1 MIVAIHMCLIR
12 ENKYLSLIQHIIP
25 SLVFFV
31 HSMRLVATCPLGLIW
46 LSGGALHIFAP
57 QAHLQFFSIS
67 STLRVQ
73 SSHSRDPNPYLL
85 FFPSSRSSLLS
96 TTHGV
101 RQAQNLLTE
110 HIILGC
116 ACRAK
121 RHNLLSTTTTGPFFL
136 TLLLS
141 LDRQVQ
147 NCAAPRFL
155 SGAQVQTNIAWAWQ
169 RKDGSMSRGKR
180 VEARARKKLQ

>member
-1 MIVAIHMCLIR
+1 MVIATHICLMR
-12 ENKYLSLIQHIIP
+12 ENKYLSLIQYIIP
-25 SLVFFV
+25 SLVLLFI
-31 HSMRLVATCPLGLIW
+31 TCGPSLGLIW
-46 LSGGALHIFAP
+46 LSGGASYIFAP
-57 QAHLQFFSIS
+57 HAHLQFFSIS

-73 SSHSRDPNPYLL
+73 NSQGSDLDPYML
-85 FFPSSRSSLLS
+85 FFPSSHSLLLS
-96 TTHGV
+96 LTTAHDV

-141 LDRQVQ
+141 LDLQVQ
-147 NCAAPRFL
+147 NSAAPRFL
-155 SGAQVQTNIAWAWQ
+155 GGEQVQTNIAWAWQ
-169 RKDGSMSRGKR
+169 RKHGSMSRGKR
-180 VEARARKKLQ
+180 VEARVRRKVQ